1 MLRRFISYYRP
12 YKGLFFMDMGTAVL
26 SAVLSIVFPALTREL
41 LKTYVPE
48 SDWRAM
54 FIVFCLMLAIY
65 LVQMGSNYIR
75 IRWGHILGVKMENDM
90 RAELFDHLQSL
101 SFGYFDK
108 VKTGHM
114 MSRITNDLFQITEIA
129 HHGPEDLLI
138 SVLTIVG
145 AYAVMF
151 SYSVPLSLVSMIP
164 LPFMLFYGIHYGLKM
179 KEKFRA
185 VRRTVAD
192 VNSTVENSL
201 QGIREVKSF
210 TQEQYQNNKFGEV
223 NDILKTSKEEQ
234 YKVMASYHAV
244 LGFFRDFY
252 YFTTVVGGAVLI
264 YYHVI
269 PVYDLVTF
277 ILYVGIVLPPLDR
290 LIQFTEQLQQGI
302 ASFER
307 FIEVLDVKP
316 DITDVPDAK
325 ELAVTE
331 GAVRYDHV
339 RFSYDDAS
347 GQVLGNLALDIPGG
361 STVAFVGESGAGK
374 TTIASLLP
382 RFYEPNSG
390 RILIDGQD
398 ISKVTQSS
406 LRRQIGFVQQNV
418 FLFDASI
425 RENLRYGKSDATE
438 AEMWTA
444 LDAANLGQFVRELP
458 DGLETQVGERGTRLS
473 GGQKQRLSIAR
484 VFLKNPAILI
494 FDEATSSLDTESEA
508 QIQDAFDRLSRG
520 RTAIVIAHRLTT
532 VKDADHIFVIDKGTL
547 AETGTHEELLARG
560 GHYARLYH
568 NQDFS

>member
-1 MLRRFISYYRP
+1 
-12 YKGLFFMDMGTAVL
+12 MDMGAAVL

-41 LKTYVPE
+41 LKTYIP
-48 SDWRAM
+48 DGNWQAM
-54 FIVFCLMLAIY
+54 FIVFCLMLGIY
-65 LVQMGSNYIR
+65 LIQMGSNYIR

-138 SVLTIVG
+138 SVLTIIG

-151 SYSVPLSLVSMIP
+151 CYSIPLSLVSMIP
-164 LPFMLFYGIHYGLKM
+164 LPFMLFFGIHFGLKM
-179 KEKFRA
+179 KEKFRQ

-210 TQEQYQNNKFGEV
+210 TQERYQNAKFGEV
-223 NDILKTSKEEQ
+223 NDILKNSKEEQ
-234 YKVMASYHAV
+234 YKVMASYNAV

-252 YFTTVVGGAVLI
+252 YFTTVVGGAILI
-264 YYHVI
+264 YYKIV

-307 FIEVLDVKP
+307 FIEVLDVQP
-316 DITDVPDAK
+316 SITDSPDAK
-325 ELAVTE
+325 ELVVTD
-331 GAVRYDHV
+331 GAIRYDQVH
-339 RFSYDDAS
+339 FSYDAAS
-347 GQVLGNLALDIPGG
+347 GQVLGNLTLEIPGG
-361 STVAFVGESGAGK
+361 STVALVGESGAGK
-374 TTIASLLP
+374 STIASLLP
-382 RFYEPNSG
+382 RFYEPSSG

-398 ISKVTQSS
+398 ISRVTQGS

-425 RENLRYGKSDATE
+425 KENLRYGKTDATE
-438 AEMWTA
+438 TEMWNA
-444 LDAANLGQFVRELP
+444 LEAANLAQFVQELP
-458 DGLETQVGERGTRLS
+458 DGLDTQVGERGTRLS

-484 VFLKNPAILI
+484 VFLKNPSILI

-508 QIQDAFDRLSRG
+508 QIQEAFDRLSQG

-532 VKDADHIFVIDKGTL
+532 VRNADHIFVIDKGTL
-547 AETGTHEELLARG
+547 VETGTHEQLLAKG
-560 GHYARLYH
+560 GQYARLYH

>member
-1 MLRRFISYYRP
+1 MLRRFVSYYRP
-12 YKGLFFMDMGTAVL
+12 YRGLFTLDMSAAVL
-26 SAVLSIVFPALTREL
+26 SAVLSVIFPALTRQL
-41 LKTYVPE
+41 LKTYIPDRNWE
-48 SDWRAM
+48 AM

-65 LVQMGSNYIR
+65 LVQMGTNYVR

-108 VKTGHM
+108 IKTGHM

-138 SVLTIVG
+138 SLLTIVG

-151 SYSVPLSLVSMIP
+151 TYSVPLSLVSMLP
-164 LPFMLFYGIHYGLKM
+164 LPFMLFYGIHFGLKM
-179 KEKFRA
+179 KAKFRE

-210 TQEQYQNNKFGEV
+210 TREQFQNDKFGQV
-223 NDILKTSKEEQ
+223 NDILKNSKEEQ

-252 YFTTVVGGAVLI
+252 YFTTVVGGAILI
-264 YYHVI
+264 YFGIVE
-269 PVYDLVTF
+269 VYDLVTF

-307 FIEVLDVKP
+307 FIEVLDVQP
-316 DITDVPDAK
+316 DITDEPDAK
-325 ELAVTE
+325 DLVVTE
-331 GAVRYDHV
+331 GAIRYDHV
-339 RFSYDDAS
+339 KFSYDDAS
-347 GQVLGNLALDIPGG
+347 GQVLGNLSLDIPGG
-361 STVAFVGESGAGK
+361 SNVALVGESGAGK
-374 TTIASLLP
+374 STIASLLP
-382 RFYEPNSG
+382 RFYQPTSG
-390 RILIDGQD
+390 SILIDGHD
-398 ISKVTQSS
+398 IAKVTQSS

-425 RENLRYGKSDATE
+425 RENLRYGKTDATDG
-438 AEMWTA
+438 EMWAA
-444 LDAANLGQFVRELP
+444 LDAANLGSFVRNLP
-458 DGLETQVGERGTRLS
+458 DGLDTQVGERGTRLS

-494 FDEATSSLDTESEA
+494 FDEATSSLDTESET
-508 QIQDAFDRLSRG
+508 QIQEAFDRLSQG
-520 RTAIVIAHRLTT
+520 RTAVIIAHRLTT
-532 VKDADHIFVIDKGTL
+532 VKDADRIFVIDKGVL
-547 AETGTHEELLARG
+547 AEAGTHGQLLAKG
-560 GHYARLYH
+560 GVYAHLYH
-568 NQDFS
+568 NQDFE